1 MDKIEIVI
9 SDEELEILNKE
20 RKNNKNKKVR
30 DKASS
35 LYFRARGYTEKE
47 IKDITGLA
55 VSTILT
61 HVKRFKN
68 EGINYI
74 YTTNYRKN
82 KPKLEPYTDIII
94 EDFKKENPQTIDEAI
109 IKVKELTGVDIKRTT
124 MRTFLKKTNLHIKNQ
139 EVSQQKQ
146 TKNNNKYFW
155 TPN

>member
-1 MDKIEIVI
+1 MIQ
-9 SDEELEILNKE
+9 
-20 RKNNKNKKVR
+20 
-30 DKASS
+30 
-35 LYFRARGYTEKE
+35 
-47 IKDITGLA
+47 
-55 VSTILT
+55 
-61 HVKRFKN
+61 
-68 EGINYI
+68 GINYI

-109 IKVKELTGVDIKRTT
+109 IKVKELTGVDVKRTT